1 MNYSVINFPNDI
13 IKDILRNKEDTLTKG
28 NINDAD
34 SDKIKFSSDI
44 STLKGFII

>member
-28 NINDAD
+28 NIYDARGLTNR
-34 SDKIKFSSDI
+34 SCS
-44 STLKGFII
+44 GAW